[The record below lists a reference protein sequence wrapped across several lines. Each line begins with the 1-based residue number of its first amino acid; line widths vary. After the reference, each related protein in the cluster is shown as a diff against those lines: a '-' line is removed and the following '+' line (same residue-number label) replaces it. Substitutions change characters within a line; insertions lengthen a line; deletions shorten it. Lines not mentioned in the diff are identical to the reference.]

1 MIRLKMNDKIIII
14 IAVVIIIIAG
24 IGIAAY
30 NPPEEEINDKLD
42 YGMISYM
49 VDWDVR
55 TNSLIYSDFAGKKSP
70 YEENITINHGNLK
83 EIMFNLSWTDD
94 KATIRG
100 RFGLDTLTLEV
111 TTPDG
116 TLYQESDKS
125 ASRTR
130 EGNVLIS
137 IPVNGMPST
146 DTIKAND
153 SYEAE
158 EKLKEEPYSNLKW
171 VNEEFNIKVSVKI
184 GEIRILKKMR
194 DSGNDFDLEM
204 TYDYYSPSLTED
216 ETKDTGSNSDTTN
229 DLNEE
234 SDTPP
239 YLSMIIG
246 TGCGRYI

>member
-14 IAVVIIIIAG
+14 IAIIIIIIAG

-30 NPPEEEINDKLD
+30 NPPEEEIKDKLD
-42 YGMISYM
+42 ADMNTYM
-49 VDWDVR
+49 VDWDAR
-55 TNSLIYSDFAGKKSP
+55 TNSLLYSDFAGKKSP

-94 KATIRG
+94 KATILS

-111 TTPDG
+111 ETPDG

-125 ASRTR
+125 ASKTR

-146 DTIKAND
+146 DTIQAND

-194 DSGNDFDLEM
+194 DSGNDFDLEI
-204 TYDYYSPSLTED
+204 TYDYYSATLTEE
-216 ETKDTGSNSDTTN
+216 ETKETASNNDSSNDENKDSDI
-229 DLNEE
+229 
-234 SDTPP
+234 PP